1 MISTGQCPHY
11 LVAQLRKIKIKKNK
25 KNTTTGPE
33 GRFILIEGKRE
44 IRIVCFLYSMIS
56 K

>member
-1 MISTGQCPHY
+1 M
-11 LVAQLRKIKIKKNK
+11 AQPKKI

-33 GRFILIEGKRE
+33 GRFILIEDKRE
-44 IRIVCFLYSMIS
+44 IRIVCFLYLFQLKSLRRQR